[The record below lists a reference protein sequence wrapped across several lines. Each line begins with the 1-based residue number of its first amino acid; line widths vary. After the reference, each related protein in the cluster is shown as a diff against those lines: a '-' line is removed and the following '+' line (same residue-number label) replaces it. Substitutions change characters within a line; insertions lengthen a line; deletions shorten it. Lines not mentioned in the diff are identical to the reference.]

1 MKTLAELQDTFQRA
15 ILSGDDAVLAEIVD
29 TSKERRDVLFSV
41 YRNAYALR
49 LAEVLASD
57 YELLKAYM
65 GCDAFD
71 LMARTYILHNP
82 SGTPNAR
89 WYGAKLPAFLRE
101 HSPYKEQAELSELAA
116 LENALN
122 DVFDA
127 ADMAPLTLEDLA
139 ALDAEGWTALAF
151 TPHPAVRRLDFKTNA
166 ADIWTALKEETW
178 PPQVRLNGET
188 RQLLV
193 FRPDAQAMFRPLSSE
208 EAMMWDEA
216 AKGVRFSVLCE
227 MLAMFGEDD
236 ASARAAAHLKS
247 WIEGGL
253 LAKPGAEAA

>member
-15 ILSGDDAVLAEIVD
+15 ILSGDNAVLAEIVD

-41 YRNAYALR
+41 YRNAYTLR
-49 LAEVLASD
+49 LVEVLSSD

-71 LMARTYILHNP
+71 LMTRTYILHNP

-89 WYGAKLPAFLRE
+89 WYGSKLPAFLRS
-101 HSPYKEQAELSELAA
+101 HSPYKEKAELAELAA

-122 DVFDA
+122 DVFDS
-127 ADMAPLTLEDLA
+127 ADAPQLTLKDLA
-139 ALDAEGWTALAF
+139 ALAPEDWAGLSF
-151 TPHPAVRRLDFKTNA
+151 TPHPAVRRLDFKTNSA
-166 ADIWTALKEETW
+166 EIWTTLKEETA
-178 PPQVRLNGET
+178 PPLVHFGAET
-188 RQLLV
+188 QQLLV

-227 MLAMFGEDD
+227 MLGMFGQDE
-236 ASARAAAHLKS
+236 APARAAAHLKT
-247 WIEGGL
+247 WIESGL
-253 LAKPGAEAA
+253 LAKPSAA